1 MAEGI
6 IFHYRNDDNIL
17 SKMNPNAKLLSVLVF
32 SAIVSSAGSCVVF
45 IMSLL
50 ALMLAM
56 AIRLPFA
63 RYLKESIF
71 FLIIAACMVLS
82 AAVDTHNAVLAASK
96 GIGFLAMVLASML
109 LTDSTMPDD
118 LSRSLGSAL
127 SHVVGR
133 RAYILAAAVEI
144 TISMIPIIVD
154 SAIGM
159 FEARRARGASFVHH
173 PVRTISEYSVSI
185 VSDLLNKAE
194 IYTDA
199 LYARGYD
206 ASARR
211 SVPEYRALDVVVI
224 LFDIITIVIAVV
236 VSHIL

>member
-1 MAEGI
+1 MAEGV

-17 SKMNPNAKLLSVLVF
+17 SRMNPNVKLLSVLVF
-32 SAIVSSAGSCVVF
+32 SAIVSSAGSLLVIILSF
-45 IMSLL
+45 L
-50 ALMLAM
+50 ALMLAV

-71 FLIIAACMVLS
+71 FLILAGCMVIS
-82 AAVDTHNAVLAASK
+82 AAVDTHNAVFATSK

-118 LSRSLGSAL
+118 LSRSLGSAF
-127 SHVVGR
+127 SHVLGR

-159 FEARRARGASFVHH
+159 FEARRARGASFARH
-173 PVRTISEYSVSI
+173 PVRTISEYSVSM

-194 IYTDA
+194 VYTDA
-199 LYARGYD
+199 LYSRGYD

-211 SVPEYRALDVVVI
+211 SIPGYSALDAVVI
-224 LFDIITIVIAVV
+224 IIDIAAIISAI
-236 VSHIL
+236 IIPRIF